1 MIEIPVSSLVT
12 DVSTV
17 EPETSAVEAAG
28 YLRQP
33 EEPALVVREGEDVV
47 GVVTES
53 DIVAVVAE
61 GGSNP
66 RVASFMSAPV
76 VSVPP
81 STHVGLAADRMR
93 DAGVGLLPVVDEDGI
108 YRGVVTKEA
117 LAPYLSRHR
126 LEITWDSDPLT
137 LGGSDGSA
145 SAGLADRE
153 SESADARANE

>member
-1 MIEIPVSSLVT
+1 MIEVPVSSLVT
-12 DVSTV
+12 DASTV
-17 EPETSAVEAAG
+17 EPETSAMEAAG

-33 EEPALVVREGEDVV
+33 DEPALVVRDGGEVV

-66 RVASFMSAPV
+66 RVASFMSSPV
-76 VSVPP
+76 VTVPP

-93 DAGVGLLPVVDEDGI
+93 DAGVGLLPVVEADGT

-126 LEITWDSDPLT
+126 LEITWDSEPLT
-137 LGGSDGSA
+137 LGGSDG
-145 SAGLADRE
+145 ADPVE
-153 SESADARANE
+153 VTDSESSDARVPE

>member
-1 MIEIPVSSLVT
+1 MIEVPVSSLVT
-12 DVSTV
+12 DASTV
-17 EPETSAVEAAG
+17 EPETSAMEAAG

-33 EEPALVVREGEDVV
+33 DEPALVVRDGGEVV

-66 RVASFMSAPV
+66 RVASFMSSPV
-76 VSVPP
+76 VTVPP

-93 DAGVGLLPVVDEDGI
+93 DAGVGLLPVVEADGT

-117 LAPYLSRHR
+117 LAPSLSRHR
-126 LEITWDSDPLT
+126 LEIPWDSEPLT
-137 LGGSDGSA
+137 LGGSDG
-145 SAGLADRE
+145 ADPVE
-153 SESADARANE
+153 VTDSESSDARVPE

>member
-1 MIEIPVSSLVT
+1 MIEIPVSKLVT
-12 DVSTV
+12 DATTV
-17 EPETSAVEAAG
+17 DPETSAMEAAG

-33 EEPALVVREGEDVV
+33 EEPALVVREGEVVV

-66 RVASFMSAPV
+66 PVASFMSSPV
-76 VSVPP
+76 VTIPP
-81 STHVGLAADRMR
+81 STQVGLAADRMR
-93 DAGVGLLPVVDEDGI
+93 DAGVGSLPVVDDGGA
-108 YRGVVTKEA
+108 YHGVVTREA

-137 LGGSDGSA
+137 LGGSDGA
-145 SAGLADRE
+145 ESAGIVDPD
-153 SESADARANE
+153 SDSSDARATE

>member
-1 MIEIPVSSLVT
+1 MIEVPVSKLVT
-12 DVSTV
+12 DTSTV
-17 EPETSAVEAAG
+17 EPETSAMEAAG

-53 DIVAVVAE
+53 DVVAVVAE

-66 RVASFMSAPV
+66 PVASFMSAPV
-76 VSVPP
+76 VTVPP

-93 DAGVGLLPVVDEDGI
+93 DAGVGLLPVVDEGGT
-108 YRGVVTKEA
+108 YHGVVTREA

-137 LGGSDGSA
+137 LGGSDGA
-145 SAGLADRE
+145 ESAGLADPD
-153 SESADARANE
+153 SESSDARATE

>member
-1 MIEIPVSSLVT
+1 VIEVPVSSLVT
-12 DVSTV
+12 DASVV
-17 EPETSAVEAAG
+17 DPETSAMEAAG

-33 EEPALVVREGEDVV
+33 GEPALVVRDGGEVV
-47 GVVTES
+47 GVVTDS

-66 RVASFMSAPV
+66 PVTSFMSSPV
-76 VSVPP
+76 VTIPP
-81 STHVGLAADRMR
+81 STQVGLAADRMR
-93 DAGVGLLPVVDEDGI
+93 DAGVGLLPVVEGDGT

-137 LGGSDGSA
+137 LGGSDGADSVEMGDIDPSDAHA
-145 SAGLADRE
+145 SE
-153 SESADARANE
+153 